1 MGMEQWTFPEDIIKD
16 WIGDGKPVGEEVTIG
31 RWIARAERLIRRE
44 FPAINARL
52 ESGDEPDLLDTLRDV
67 TSSMVIR
74 VLRNPEG
81 YRQTSRTDGSFT
93 GSVTFAGDT
102 PGGLGLTQDERDSLK
117 PPGSAGTGGAFSISI
132 GGTDGVRH
140 SLICSINFGAAYCSC
155 GADLTLAGPLYG
167 GDADVV

>member
-1 MGMEQWTFPEDIIKD
+1 MATEWTFPEDILKD
-16 WIGDGKPVGEEVTIG
+16 WIGEGKPVGEDVTIG

-44 FPAINARL
+44 FPDIGSRL
-52 ESGDEPDLLDTLRDV
+52 QSGAEPDLLDTLRDV

-117 PPGSAGTGGAFSISI
+117 PPGSVTAGGAFSISVGSTTGI
-132 GGTDGVRH
+132 RH

>member
-1 MGMEQWTFPEDIIKD
+1 MSGEWTFPEDIISD
-16 WIGDGKPVGEEVTIG
+16 WIGEGKPVGEEVTIG

-44 FPAINARL
+44 FPAISARL
-52 ESGDEPDLLDTLRDV
+52 ESGEEPDLLGALRDV

-102 PGGLGLTQDERDSLK
+102 PGGLGLTQDERDALK
-117 PPGSAGTGGAFSISI
+117 PPGSVSAGGAFSISV
-132 GGTDGVRH
+132 GGPTGVRH
-140 SLICSINFGAAYCSC
+140 ALICSINFGGAYCSC
-155 GADLTLAGPLYG
+155 GADLTLSGPLYG
-167 GDADVV
+167 GDADAH